1 MATATLSLAAV
12 GTVPPDPAAAAVADL
27 PQDAHPARRWP
38 TRAGVAHV
46 SAAHVSAAHVSAAHV
61 SAAHASAAHTSTA
74 HACGSRDDAD
84 RMAPV
89 HLLAHQLAEEIR
101 TLAADARA
109 GRAEVPLAV
118 HPALLASFALEALT
132 GPDVTAQ
139 ATDLR
144 ALRLRQVAR
153 SLRGAADLLDE
164 LATFD

>member
-1 MATATLSLAAV
+1 MPKTRRSPGDVATAALSLAAV

-27 PQDAHPARRWP
+27 PQEANPARRWP
-38 TRAGVAHV
+38 TQAGM
-46 SAAHVSAAHVSAAHV
+46 
-61 SAAHASAAHTSTA
+61 AHAGPAHAGPA
-74 HACGSRDDAD
+74 HACGSRDGTD

-132 GPDVTAQ
+132 GPEVTAQ
-139 ATDLR
+139 ATELR
-144 ALRLRQVAR
+144 ALRLRQVAQ

>member
-1 MATATLSLAAV
+1 MATAALSLAAV
-12 GTVPPDPAAAAVADL
+12 GTVPPDPAAAAVVDL
-27 PQDAHPARRWP
+27 PQEANPARRWP
-38 TRAGVAHV
+38 TQAGV
-46 SAAHVSAAHVSAAHV
+46 
-61 SAAHASAAHTSTA
+61 AHASAAHT
-74 HACGSRDDAD
+74 CGSRDDAD
-84 RMAPV
+84 RMTSV

-109 GRAEVPLAV
+109 GHAEVPLAV

-132 GPDVTAQ
+132 GPEVTAK

-144 ALRLRQVAR
+144 ALRLRQVAQ